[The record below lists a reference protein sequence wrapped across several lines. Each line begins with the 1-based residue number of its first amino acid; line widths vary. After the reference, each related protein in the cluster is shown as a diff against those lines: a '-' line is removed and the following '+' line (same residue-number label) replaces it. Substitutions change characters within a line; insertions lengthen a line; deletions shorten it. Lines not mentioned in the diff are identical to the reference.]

1 MDAPQSIRLLSPSR
15 AAHAMKAGSIVTVEG
30 VNAHSDTR
38 ICMLPTLPGVRTQL
52 GVDLDIGALVALKT
66 RRSEPAQEAST
77 SEISIWRRAR
87 HSKILPLLALHRG
100 SAATVLVS
108 PWLSQGTIA
117 EYLVARPWANRRRLV
132 FQVAQAVQFLHDI
145 LHVLHGKISCD
156 TVLISQDCDA
166 QLSDFSASRAAGD
179 AVMANVEPKRIVN
192 SANEG
197 KNASQ
202 TNRTTAYD
210 VYSFGWFIYQT
221 YTDVSPK
228 QLANNPAWRS
238 MIGRGFIPEQPA
250 LMSLARMRG
259 LDNALWCVC
268 VSSWQL
274 SPVARP
280 RMREIL
286 VLIADT
292 GDVISRDVVGASAV
306 DVPSDRQRA
315 LHRNVVAVTA
325 RLSRAVLS
333 FHTCFIVQR
342 TLLKKL
348 AFPTQLELVAQ
359 HLFGWSD
366 DLYADWCR
374 YLGIE
379 HVAASRAI
387 AKYSAALDIGNW
399 KFQIT
404 YRLYA
409 AYRRLLAVRLD
420 VVSPHTIVIIW
431 PTRSLQL
438 ENVVSLDGSR
448 AAYVFL
454 RRVTPDLDQPR
465 DRITCSDARRR
476 VRFARESTC
485 SPSSTGNPWRSC
497 SVPYDWTLWQ
507 CDSVLVVLV
516 GVLVDR
522 NGSKRRACAVLEC
535 HRVASLRC
543 TADGYATSAASGN
556 SLQSHYPWL
565 ETAWAVALAS
575 HHIGAQVAPDPT
587 RDALQNTSLR
597 WDTHRE

>member
-1 MDAPQSIRLLSPSR
+1 MDAPQSIRLLSPSG

-66 RRSEPAQEAST
+66 RRSEPAREAST
-77 SEISIWRRAR
+77 LEISIWRRAR
-87 HSKILPLLALHRG
+87 HSRILPLLALHRG

-156 TVLISQDCDA
+156 TVLISQDGDA

-179 AVMANVEPKRIVN
+179 AVMANVRPRRIAG

-202 TNRTTAYD
+202 TDKTSAYD

-228 QLANNPAWRS
+228 QLASNPAWRS
-238 MIGRGFIPEQPA
+238 MIRRGFIPEQPA
-250 LMSLARMRG
+250 LPSLARMRG
-259 LDNALWCVC
+259 LDNVLWSVC

-280 RMREIL
+280 RMREIV
-286 VLIADT
+286 VLIADN
-292 GDVISRDVVGASAV
+292 GDVISRDVDSAFAV

-315 LHRNVVAVTA
+315 LHCNVSAVTG

-333 FHTCFIVQR
+333 LHSRFVVQR
-342 TLLKKL
+342 TLSQKL
-348 AFPTQLELVAQ
+348 AIPALLELAAQ
-359 HLFGWSD
+359 HIFGWSD

-379 HVAASRAI
+379 HIATLRATSES
-387 AKYSAALDIGNW
+387 SAALKIR
-399 KFQIT
+399 KREFEVT
-404 YRLYA
+404 YRLHA
-409 AYRRLLAVRLD
+409 AYAHLLSVRLN
-420 VVSPHTIVIIW
+420 SAQHQIVMIGW
-431 PTRSLQL
+431 PARLGHPENGLLSEVTNSTQAEDMWSL
-438 ENVVSLDGSR
+438 
-448 AAYVFL
+448 F
-454 RRVTPDLDQPR
+454 
-465 DRITCSDARRR
+465 SD
-476 VRFARESTC
+476 FA
-485 SPSSTGNPWRSC
+485 
-497 SVPYDWTLWQ
+497 
-507 CDSVLVVLV
+507 
-516 GVLVDR
+516 
-522 NGSKRRACAVLEC
+522 
-535 HRVASLRC
+535 
-543 TADGYATSAASGN
+543 
-556 SLQSHYPWL
+556 
-565 ETAWAVALAS
+565 
-575 HHIGAQVAPDPT
+575 
-587 RDALQNTSLR
+587 
-597 WDTHRE
+597 